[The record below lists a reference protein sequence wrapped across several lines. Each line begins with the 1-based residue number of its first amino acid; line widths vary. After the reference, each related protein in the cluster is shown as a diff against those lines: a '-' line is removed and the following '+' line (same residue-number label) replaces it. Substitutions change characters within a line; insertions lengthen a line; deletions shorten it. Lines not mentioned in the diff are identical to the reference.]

1 MVKNKQKAA
10 LPYRPC
16 VGICLFNAAGKVFVA
31 ERIDTPGAWQMPQ
44 GGIDK
49 GEDPLDAAMRE
60 LKEEIG
66 TNNADFLTR
75 TANWLMYDLPE
86 DLIGKVWKGKYGG
99 QKQIWFAFQY
109 LGKDSDI
116 NLETDHPEFGRWQWV
131 ELEETINLI
140 VDFKRDLYIE
150 IVNQFRTLL
159 ASKGGSV

>member
-1 MVKNKQKAA
+1 MGKKKEKKT

-16 VGICLFNAAGKVFVA
+16 VGICLFNEAGKVFVA

-66 TNNADFLTR
+66 TNNVEFLTR
-75 TANWLMYDLPE
+75 TADWLMYDLPD
-86 DLIGKVWKGKYGG
+86 DLMGKVWKGKYRG

-109 LGKDSDI
+109 LGEDSDI
-116 NLETDHPEFGRWQWV
+116 NLETNHPEFGRWQWV
-131 ELEETINLI
+131 ELEETVDLI

-159 ASKGGSV
+159 APKG